1 MRVVIAGGGRVGSVL
16 AERLVSDQHTVTVI
30 EKDAATCTR
39 LFEEVGVVTVCG
51 DATNPQ
57 VLESAGIATADVA
70 AGVLARDPE
79 NLAFTMLVRS
89 MSPARLM
96 VRMLDTSYRDAYR
109 LAGVNELVA
118 EAEVVVAK
126 MATAI
131 DFPQVAGLLPLAGG
145 DTLLFELAITPR
157 ALVAGKTVAQVRG
170 MPGFPPDTL
179 FIGLVDPEGHTVVPD
194 GSTVLRAGCTLILVA
209 RRTLLGQAVEFLT
222 AEPSTT
228 ASLTPLTQALRKVD
242 FLAPLS
248 DEELATVARGAE
260 FLQRPAGSEVFKK
273 GDPGESFFVVLAGE
287 VRMLGEGGQLVGTIG
302 TGAFFGEL
310 ALLTGEPRMA
320 TAVTGAPCELA
331 AVGRDDF
338 RSVVMANPSVALEM
352 SRILGQRLSR
362 AQGVPAPMSKR
373 KGFFGR

>member
-1 MRVVIAGGGRVGSVL
+1 MKIVIAGGGRVGAVL
-16 AERLVSDQHTVTVI
+16 AERLVADQHAVTVI
-30 EKDAATCTR
+30 ERDSNTCTR

-57 VLESAGIATADVA
+57 VLEAAGVATADVA

-79 NLAFTMLVRS
+79 NLAFAMLVRS
-89 MSPARLM
+89 MSSARVM
-96 VRMLDTSYRDAYR
+96 VRMLDRSYREAYR
-109 LAGVNELVA
+109 LAGVKELVA

-126 MATAI
+126 MSTAI
-131 DFPQVAGLLPLAGG
+131 DFPQVAGSLPLAGG
-145 DTLLFELAITPR
+145 DALLFELAINPR

-170 MPGFPPDTL
+170 IEGFPRESL
-179 FIGLVDPEGHTVVPD
+179 FIGIVDPEGRTVVPD
-194 GSTVLRAGCTLILVA
+194 GSTVLRAGHTVILVA
-209 RRTLLGQAVEFLT
+209 RRSQLGQAVEFLT
-222 AEPSTT
+222 AEPNTT
-228 ASLTPLTQALRKVD
+228 ASLTPLTQALSKVD

-248 DEELATVARGAE
+248 DQELLAVARGAE
-260 FLQRPAGSEVFKK
+260 FLQRPAGSEIFKK

-287 VRMLGEGGQLVGTIG
+287 VRMLGEGGQLVGTVG
-302 TGAFFGEL
+302 QGGFFGEL

-320 TAVTGAPCELA
+320 TAVTGTACELA

-338 RSVVMANPSVALEM
+338 RSVVMANPAVALEM

-362 AQGVPAPMSKR
+362 AQGVPAPSKR